1 MAGQSP
7 EFSRN
12 IPNLSIVQG
21 KEAFLRCSISNLG
34 DNKVLWTHV
43 DSQQL
48 ISIQEH
54 VITDKDGRI
63 GIQIVGDT
71 FELRIHNISLSDA
84 GYYMC
89 AIQCLDSSVQCT
101 PKSQVGF
108 LNVVGKSAGFDS
120 SVLVISASDQ
130 WISRFYRSTVRS
142 TKKYPSIIAE

>member
-1 MAGQSP
+1 MVGQSP
-7 EFSRN
+7 EFTRN
-12 IPNLSIVQG
+12 IPNLSIVHG
-21 KEAFLRCSISNLG
+21 KDAFLRCSIANLG

-63 GIQIVGDT
+63 SIQIVGDT
-71 FELRIHNISLSDA
+71 FELRIHNISLSDS

-108 LNVVGKSAGFDS
+108 LNVVGKSPLSFDS
-120 SVLVISASDQ
+120 H
-130 WISRFYRSTVRS
+130 WR
-142 TKKYPSIIAE
+142 

>member
-1 MAGQSP
+1 MLVQFVSNSCLSTSLLIISLSLVLLLFNCLLVAGQSP
-7 EFSRN
+7 EFNRN

-21 KEAFLRCSISNLG
+21 KDAFLRCSISHLG

-63 GIQIVGDT
+63 SIQIVGDT
-71 FELRIHNISLSDA
+71 FELRINNISLADR

-108 LNVVGKSAGFDS
+108 LNVVGKSF
-120 SVLVISASDQ
+120 
-130 WISRFYRSTVRS
+130 R
-142 TKKYPSIIAE
+142 